1 MKNTKIA
8 LLLLLFVFTAHSFA
22 CTSVIISGKYTKNGR
37 PILWKH
43 RDTESVHNRIVYA
56 QGKKYAYQGVVN
68 SNDIKN
74 NQIWMGFNETGFAIM
89 NTASY
94 NINPPSYE
102 EGKIKDREGEV
113 MRLALEQCANL
124 EDFEK
129 FLTEMP
135 RPMGVAANFGVIDA
149 NGAAA
154 FYETGNTSFT
164 KFDANDPKTAPFGY
178 IVRSNYS
185 YTGSENE
192 GYGYIRYA
200 TADKL
205 FYNAAGQKNLSVE
218 FILNKVTRS
227 LKNSLLETDL
237 SDGTYSEDKNTFA
250 VMQDFIP
257 RSSSAST
264 SIIEGVKP
272 GEDAKLTT
280 MWTILGFQLCTIVTP
295 TWMPEAD
302 KLPKVLT
309 ANKNNQ
315 SELNEFSL
323 KIKKKL
329 FPIKRG
335 SGQRYMNLS
344 QMMNIQNTGLLQ
356 KTLKLEN
363 QIFKKAK
370 KLLAQW
376 RKNGVNKNEI
386 HGFYKW
392 IDNYVINEYK
402 KF

>member
-1 MKNTKIA
+1 MKNAKIV

-43 RDTESVHNRIVYA
+43 RDTESVHNRIVYV

-68 SNDIKN
+68 SDDIKN

-89 NTASY
+89 NTASF
-94 NINPPSYE
+94 NINPTSYE
-102 EGKIKDREGEV
+102 EGEIKDREGEV
-113 MRLALEQCANL
+113 MRLALEQCATL

-149 NGAAA
+149 NGGAA
-154 FYETGNTSFT
+154 FYETSNTSFT
-164 KFDANDPKTAPFGY
+164 KFDANDPKTAPLGY

-185 YTGSENE
+185 YTGRNND

-205 FYNAAGQKNLSVE
+205 FYDAAGQKNLSVE

-237 SDGTYSEDKNTFA
+237 SDGTYCEDKNTFA

-264 SIIEGVKP
+264 SVIEGVKP

-280 MWTILGFQLCTIVTP
+280 MWTILGFQLCTFVTP
-295 TWMPEAD
+295 TWLPESD
-302 KLPKVLT
+302 NLPNVLV
-309 ANKNNQ
+309 ANKDNQ

-323 KIKKKL
+323 NLKKRL

-335 SGQRYMNLS
+335 SGQKYMNLS
-344 QMMNIQNTGLLQ
+344 QMMNIQDTGLLQ
-356 KTLKLEN
+356 KTFKLES
-363 QIFKKAK
+363 QIFDRAEKMLKK
-370 KLLAQW
+370 W
-376 RKNGVNKNEI
+376 RKDGINNNEI
-386 HGFYKW
+386 RDFYKW
-392 IDNYVINEYK
+392 IDSYVMDEYR